1 MKGRRFFVLTLS
13 VCLIVA
19 MTTGGPTSTAAA
31 PIHKVSWK
39 CSEFG
44 PGTDSPVD
52 ESVVNFWK
60 DVKERSGGRLEVKHY
75 YMAALGPAKDMPD
88 GLKAGMFELT
98 HFTPAFYPEKVPL
111 YNLSYLPMLF
121 PTKKIDMENM
131 VAMSRALDEWLQT
144 PLLKAELA
152 KWGALTIANMNAT
165 WFSFISA
172 KKRVTSL
179 AELKGLKVRAIGGV
193 ADLLSKNGIATV
205 FLPPP
210 EFYDALSKGTVDVI
224 SHNFTLLKSMK
235 LYEVSKYYVPGIN
248 LGGSH
253 MAHVVSL
260 KAYNALP
267 DDIKSMIQDRM
278 KKNPEALAKAIV
290 DYYGKA
296 MEVFKKEGMEIL
308 EFSPSDTEKLREMS
322 VVMWKEGVDK
332 LEARGLPGKEAFN
345 SLQKSLAKHFA
356 NYKPYLM
363 K

>member
-1 MKGRRFFVLTLS
+1 
-13 VCLIVA
+13 
-19 MTTGGPTSTAAA
+19 
-31 PIHKVSWK
+31 
-39 CSEFG
+39 
-44 PGTDSPVD
+44 
-52 ESVVNFWK
+52 
-60 DVKERSGGRLEVKHY
+60 
-75 YMAALGPAKDMPD
+75 
-88 GLKAGMFELT
+88 
-98 HFTPAFYPEKVPL
+98 
-111 YNLSYLPMLF
+111 
-121 PTKKIDMENM
+121 
-131 VAMSRALDEWLQT
+131 
-144 PLLKAELA
+144 
-152 KWGALTIANMNAT
+152 LTIANMNAT